1 MSEDV
6 RRLVIDTSVF
16 MSDTAIDN
24 LINTYH
30 MIIPY
35 VVLEELDNLKENQ
48 DSNKSYN
55 ARKAI
60 RFVENNYDKFEF
72 VKTKGMDW
80 NKNDD
85 RIIETANFY
94 NCAIFTNDLNMKVK
108 CRALGMHVVEVE
120 YKEDDYKGYKVVKL
134 HDEEI
139 ADFYSYKKNN
149 WEILTNQYLL
159 LQDKKKNI
167 VDKYVWDGKK
177 FKSISYKSVE
187 NKYMGKVKPL
197 NIEQELLFDMLQ
209 NKNIKIKLTT
219 GRFGSGKDYVML
231 SHAINLIEN
240 NKFDKLVW
248 IRNNIEVDN
257 SKEVGFLPG
266 SLVDKILPFSLTLAD
281 HLGGQDGLN
290 MMIESGKIELQH
302 LGFIRG
308 RDIKNS
314 ILYVSEAENISKEHA
329 QLIMSRVGDG
339 SILYMNGDFKQVDKD
354 IFRQNS
360 GLKAMI
366 DKLKGHNQ
374 FGYVQ
379 LEHCERSDVAKM
391 ADLLD

>member
-60 RFVENNYDKFEF
+60 RFIENNYDKFEF

-108 CRALGMHVVEVE
+108 CRALGVPVVEVE
-120 YKEDDYKGYKVVKL
+120 NKEDDYKGYKVVEL
-134 HDEEI
+134 HDEEM
-139 ADFYSYKKNN
+139 ADFYSCKKNN

-219 GRFGSGKDYVML
+219 GKMGSGKDYCML
-231 SHAINLIEN
+231 ANAFNLIEKG
-240 NKFDKLVW
+240 KFDKLIW
-248 IRNNIEVDN
+248 IKNNIEVFGTN
-257 SKEVGFLPG
+257 ELGFLPG
-266 SLVDKILPFSLTLAD
+266 DINDKILPFSLTLAD

-360 GLKAMI
+360 GLKSMI

>member
-1 MSEDV
+1 MEYAREKV
-6 RRLVIDTSVF
+6 VIDTSVF
-16 MSDTAIDN
+16 MSDTEIND
-24 LINTYH
+24 LINKYH
-30 MIIPY
+30 VIIPY
-35 VVLEELDNLKENQ
+35 VVLEELDNLKENR

-60 RFVENNYDKFEF
+60 RFIENNYDKFEF

-108 CRALGMHVVEVE
+108 CRALGVPVVEVE
-120 YKEDDYKGYKVVKL
+120 NKEDDYKGYKVVEL
-134 HDEEI
+134 HDEEM
-139 ADFYSYKKNN
+139 ADFYSCKKNN

-219 GRFGSGKDYVML
+219 GKMGSGKDYCML
-231 SHAINLIEN
+231 ANAFNLIEN
-240 NKFDKLVW
+240 GKFDKLIW
-248 IRNNIEVDN
+248 IKNNIEVFGTN
-257 SKEVGFLPG
+257 ELGFLPG
-266 SLVDKILPFSLTLAD
+266 DINDKILPFSLTLAD

>member
-1 MSEDV
+1 VGEDAQN
-6 RRLVIDTSVF
+6 LVIDTSVF
-16 MSDTAIDN
+16 MSDTAIND
-24 LINTYH
+24 LINKYH
-30 MIIPY
+30 VIIPY
-35 VVLEELDNLKENQ
+35 VVLEELDNLKENR

-60 RFVENNYDKFEF
+60 RFIENNYDKFEF

-80 NKNDD
+80 NENDD
-85 RIIETANFY
+85 RIIETAEFY
-94 NCAIFTNDLNMKVK
+94 NCAIVTNDLSMKTK
-108 CRALGMHVVEVE
+108 CRALEISVIEVE
-120 YKEDDYKGYKVVKL
+120 DKKDDYKGYRIIEL
-134 HDEEI
+134 IDEEM
-139 ADFYSYKKNN
+139 ADFYSHKRNN
-149 WEILTNQYLL
+149 WDLLVNQYLL
-159 LQDKKKNI
+159 LKDKNNKI

-209 NKNIKIKLTT
+209 DKNIKIKLTT
-219 GRFGSGKDYVML
+219 GKMGSGKDYCML
-231 SHAINLIEN
+231 ANAFNLIEKG
-240 NKFDKLVW
+240 KFDKLIW
-248 IRNNIEVDN
+248 IKNNIEVFGTN
-257 SKEVGFLPG
+257 ELGFLPG
-266 SLVDKILPFSLTLAD
+266 DINDKILPFSLTLAD

-360 GLKAMI
+360 GLKSMI
-366 DKLKGHNQ
+366 NGLKGNKN
-374 FGYVQ
+374 FGYIQ
-379 LEHCERSDVAKM
+379 LEQCERSEVARM
-391 ADLLD
+391 VDLLD